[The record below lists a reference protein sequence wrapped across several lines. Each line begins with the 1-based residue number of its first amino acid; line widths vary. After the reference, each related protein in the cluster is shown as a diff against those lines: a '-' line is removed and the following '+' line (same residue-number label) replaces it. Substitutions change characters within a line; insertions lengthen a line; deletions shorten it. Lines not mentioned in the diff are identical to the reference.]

1 MFYIDNNDDLLN
13 ICNEIKEKTNILAI
27 DTEFTKHK
35 EYFPSLSIIQ
45 ISFFNG
51 DIIKNCIIDVM
62 VDNLNLQ
69 PFFNILT
76 DEKIK
81 KVFHSCNQDLE
92 GIYYI
97 SKSIPKNIDDVQVM
111 AAFCGLKA
119 NLSYVDLIKDTLGI
133 IVKKD
138 KKIQSG
144 NWTNRPLTD
153 EQLKYAVSDV
163 DYLLEIYIV
172 LAQKL
177 NNNKNFEYYRM
188 DMEER
193 YGQDMMENIVK
204 NSWRKIRFKL
214 GNKTNIYMETMKAV
228 CRLREKIAMKTN
240 TIKNLVVS
248 DSFLKTLI
256 IEKPK
261 TIAEINEIFKDDKE
275 IINKS
280 NVLKRQ
286 FIMTYSKVINKME
299 SNNIVETPYI
309 TELKDKKLICKF
321 EEINDYILSEC
332 KKLEISPELVQNKID
347 LISYITDSEKLED
360 LFETWKIKLLG
371 QRIKEIKL
379 R

>member
-69 PFFNILT
+69 PFFNILA

-240 TIKNLVVS
+240 TIKNLVVP

-309 TELKDKKLICKF
+309 MELKDKKLICKF